1 MNNQFTP
8 TKATN
13 RIEILDGIR
22 GLAVFGILLSNILII
37 SGFYVTNYDIL
48 ENMHLAKL
56 NYGIF
61 MFSFYAIIGKGYP
74 IFCLLFGI
82 SFYMQY
88 QKYKDGDKS
97 FIKFFL
103 WRMLLLFIIGV
114 MHVFIWPGDVVHYY
128 AIISIFLIPL
138 RTLNA
143 RKTLIVS
150 IVLFVI
156 SISIGLTGQFMNK
169 QEHTEQEERVASYQ
183 FEGVTYFEL
192 KDKVQNE
199 GIQGMWFFNKQQY
212 KLLYSIERFKTSVL
226 WVLALFLLGI
236 YLYAKEF
243 ITKRMYHWKY
253 LVSFLILGL
262 SGKALALLVSYH
274 LRIIEHVFLS
284 LFVISLFGIIY
295 KSKLGNK
302 LLSFFNPVGRMAF
315 TNYVL
320 QSILASLIF
329 YGIGLGLFTEIPLY
343 GIYLISFAI
352 LGFQTIFSGYWLR
365 KFKFGPIEWFW
376 RTLTYNG
383 NLKLKNAKQYKTKV
397 QLSWK

>member
-1 MNNQFTP
+1 MNNQFSP
-8 TKATN
+8 IKATN

-37 SGFYVTNYDIL
+37 GGYYVTNYSIL
-48 ENMHLAKL
+48 DEMHLAKL
-56 NYGIF
+56 NFGIF
-61 MFSFYAIIGKGYP
+61 IFSYYAIIGKAYP
-74 IFCLLFGI
+74 IFCMLFGI

-88 QKYKDGDKS
+88 QKYKNGEKS

-138 RTLNA
+138 RKLKT
-143 RKTLIVS
+143 RKMLIVS
-150 IVLFVI
+150 VVLFVV
-156 SISIGLTGQFMNK
+156 SISIGLSGQFINK
-169 QEHTEQEERVASYQ
+169 QDHTEQEERVASYQ
-183 FEGVTYFEL
+183 FEGVTFFEL

-199 GIQGMWFFNKQQY
+199 GLRGIWFFNKQQY
-212 KLLYSIERFKTSVL
+212 KLLYSIERFKTSVM

-236 YLYAKEF
+236 YLYMKEL
-243 ITKRMYHWKY
+243 ITKKMYHWKY
-253 LVSFLILGL
+253 LISFLILGL
-262 SGKALALLVSYH
+262 SGKALAMFVSYH

-302 LLSFFNPVGRMAF
+302 LLSFFNSVGRMAF

-320 QSILASLIF
+320 QSIIASLIF
-329 YGIGLGLFTEIPLY
+329 YGVGLGLFAEVPLY
-343 GIYLISFAI
+343 GIYLISFGI
-352 LGFQTIFSGYWLR
+352 LFFQTVFSIYWLR
-365 KFKFGPIEWFW
+365 NFKFGPIEWLW
-376 RTLTYNG
+376 RTLTYNK
-383 NLKLKNAKQYKTKV
+383 NFKLKNVKQNKSKL